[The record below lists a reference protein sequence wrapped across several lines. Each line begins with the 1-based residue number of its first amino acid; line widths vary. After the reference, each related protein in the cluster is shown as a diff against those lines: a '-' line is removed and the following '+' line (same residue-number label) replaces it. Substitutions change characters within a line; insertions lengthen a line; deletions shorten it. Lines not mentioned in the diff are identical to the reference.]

1 MISVG
6 FKCPISLW
14 RNFTASLHSLQLCF
28 SSLRFVGI
36 SPYHLSQFKV
46 WTLTILSHAWD
57 HKPVSGLQ
65 PILSCLTDGFI
76 FDFIIPLCTEDF
88 RQFPVINTAFFP
100 DMLLFGRLWMSTWS
114 AGERNLQRTTHKD
127 ACRRPTLEN
136 DTSSKIYDVCP
147 FLTGNLTKL
156 EQVAFGFGFVF
167 VFFDHQGLK
176 NLSRGKNMVF
186 FLFAI
191 LYYMS
196 FTMLTLPP
204 PLSYLSV
211 LHFRKKVKTAPK
223 MIFITIC

>member
-14 RNFTASLHSLQLCF
+14 RNFTASLHSLRLCF

-100 DMLLFGRLWMSTWS
+100 DMLLLVGFECLPGQQVREIYRGQHTKMPAGGQHLKTIHPPKSMMS
-114 AGERNLQRTTHKD
+114 A
-127 ACRRPTLEN
+127 
-136 DTSSKIYDVCP
+136 P
-147 FLTGNLTKL
+147 FL
-156 EQVAFGFGFVF
+156 QVTS
-167 VFFDHQGLK
+167 QSW
-176 NLSRGKNMVF
+176 NR
-186 FLFAI
+186 
-191 LYYMS
+191 
-196 FTMLTLPP
+196 
-204 PLSYLSV
+204 
-211 LHFRKKVKTAPK
+211 
-223 MIFITIC
+223 